1 MRPVVCG
8 DLYGNKFE
16 MTKRQTAENLK
27 LLDQRLSRE
36 DEDRWLSSRYAP
48 VVVRQNLIALY
59 AFNLELAKVRTIVSE
74 PGLGAIRFQWWRD
87 AIEEL
92 TAGHSPRKHDV
103 VQVLAEARLPEKMCL
118 GLIDGHEAAFE
129 AKDRGLEP
137 EGLLMRAAAS
147 MLVSAHAWGT
157 YIEEIAPA
165 RTYLLKEEADWMR
178 EQGLGLRV
186 THKDL
191 LVFADPDGVIDNEL
205 RFEEEC
211 VRHKVL
217 DMIGDLALSGFDLI
231 GNFVAYR
238 SGHRLNAMLVKAI
251 MTEGKVIDASR
262 SMA

>member
-1 MRPVVCG
+1 MRPVVFG

-16 MTKRQTAENLK
+16 MTKRQTAENWK

-74 PGLGAIRFQWWRD
+74 PGIGAIRFQWWRD

-92 TAGHSPRKHDV
+92 AAGHPPRKHDV
-103 VQVLAEARLPEKMCL
+103 VQVLAEVSLPEKMCL
-118 GLIDGHEAAFE
+118 GLIEGHEAAFE

-165 RTYLLKEEADWMR
+165 YAKTRQGISAATGPVVPKVPTLLRPAIAHA
-178 EQGLGLRV
+178 V
-186 THKDL
+186 
-191 LVFADPDGVIDNEL
+191 L
-205 RFEEEC
+205 RFAYASGK
-211 VRHKVL
+211 RPGPLGKRFAI
-217 DMIGDLALSGFDLI
+217 MGAMLSG
-231 GNFVAYR
+231 
-238 SGHRLNAMLVKAI
+238 KA
-251 MTEGKVIDASR
+251 
-262 SMA
+262 